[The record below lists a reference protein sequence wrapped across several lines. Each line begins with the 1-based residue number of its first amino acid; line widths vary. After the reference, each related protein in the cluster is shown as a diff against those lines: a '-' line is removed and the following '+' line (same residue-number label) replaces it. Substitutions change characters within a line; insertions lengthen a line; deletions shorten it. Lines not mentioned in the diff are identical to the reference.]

1 MGFRIHEG
9 FKKVLEI
16 LHSYYSDAMD
26 LRLISSAVILNI
38 TYSCGIEVPHTQN
51 ESKYKD
57 LISLAYMFSAP

>member
-9 FKKVLEI
+9 FKKVMEI

-26 LRLISSAVILNI
+26 LRLMSSTMILNI
-38 TYSCGIEVPHTQN
+38 TYSCAIEVSHTQN
-51 ESKYKD
+51 ESQYKD